1 MAAPP
6 PAPAAAAA
14 EPTPMTPRPVVTDE
28 KGYHYRW
35 DIAVGDTPSDLDWGE
50 EIIKKDKRLSFE
62 KDVRVQ
68 EFDKKKPSDE
78 VVNLQ
83 RKPETKQQ
91 AELPETVHQEVLKRK
106 KRKKKKK
113 KKRRRPRK
121 KYRFELG
128 KPIKR
133 DEEDEGGDEKKEKK
147 KKSKKKKSKKSE
159 KKKGSKKK
167 KSKKKKKKKEK
178 KESPE
183 VPQTPVSPEPAPVLQ
198 RPVKPEPVAAAPQEP
213 VTLEPLLTAGATGQ
227 PKTGGQELLWQ
238 ALPRHSAL
246 QLPDGQQRMVL
257 EPGTTEQIVQG
268 GPGGAQIKIRTKTEI
283 EMIPPEEE
291 PPPTP
296 RRGIEAI
303 TRQGIAEHF
312 SPDGGEQL
320 YTTSQD
326 NIIRRYAEPGRKP
339 SRSFRRSR
347 ALIPGA
353 RGLSL
358 SPDTRVIRTTTRKV
372 EGPDGAPRMD
382 TKVDISL
389 PKQKPSVTPITRVL
403 KGSLTPSEHPGA
415 EADVRYETQLLNQLS
430 EMVRDRTERELKR
443 AKRREHRDQRKKRR
457 EERRSWRARRRRSRR
472 RRRSMGDVP
481 YEAAPQMSVASTT
494 SVFAHR
500 RGGFDTNN
508 PFIEPL
514 RSPYLEA
521 RDIVPVTS
529 VANALEQCCRM
540 LENVADEFR
549 IPPEPPLR
557 TATRRSNRK
566 TSPANRSKSREHGLT
581 ALCSWLG
588 LIESGGASQQEPSKK
603 RGKHARSHSRR
614 RKTRSPKRSA
624 RRRSSKSRRVAS
636 SSSTRASTSKL
647 VSSTTSSSCSRSSRG
662 NSSSMSSVSTISRYS
677 RRTRPRRRR
686 SRREKRG
693 RSRTSTKSSGE
704 GFSKEFEFVTHIT
717 SKGQKPQETQKLVIV
732 GRASEETVS
741 TAGRAVVGTK
751 MYQKYLLDPNH
762 DGWYDHVG
770 DWDDYRRYDVGLRL
784 EHEDRIDDR
793 GDDRVEDREED
804 GGLDRGVD
812 EEARCEDESSH
823 DQRDDDHRKKRKHHK
838 GRRRDKKYNL
848 PRCWRSEYCD
858 LGRVTRSCERSPSR
872 FSRYTAG
879 YSDYRDVRIAERVS
893 SHTRVT
899 MRSFET
905 DPPMAQVIAPTP
917 SESANVGCLTQNTAR
932 IHSGA
937 LISGQTF
944 IDLPAQE
951 EILVS
956 NTNEAEPQK
965 NSQLLSSVRM
975 QPCLQASQIQS
986 TTPLR
991 LQVPPH
997 ASYDH
1002 ALVQGSPSSS
1012 GESTVSYSS
1021 LVEIA
1026 ESNSIP
1032 SQLPSMSPAMLH
1044 PAPREVHVQTLVSDS
1059 AQCASLH
1066 FHMAPEHRHPAS
1078 FPQFALPAHDY
1089 RDTSNCREQH
1099 IQIVIEDQ
1107 TYPDSHSLHVN
1118 ETPVIVNQPP
1128 PQFIMQQHE
1137 ELLQQHEELLQQQEP
1152 LLHQPP
1158 VAAPKLQPS
1167 LLAASQPAPILV
1179 PSPEYTVYSNPHSVL
1194 CGLPQPAHGA
1204 YPSYT
1209 TGTISPLLHPMST
1222 FTASAPVLTHHSRTY
1237 SEEFYTDS
1245 SDSEGEVDQSTLT
1258 GERALTASGTATFAA
1273 AAPQPMQLHI
1283 GAATNVLAMKP
1294 AFLDRRALHARDLEA
1309 KSSKLNLGQ
1318 AVHTYDQWMANQAR
1332 YEATREGRR
1341 TSYQTHIIV
1350 AFLLLVATLLG
1361 FMAFVSVYGK
1371 KQFMSIFGDYDSE
1384 YNQTMNSPW
1393 LKYFLRSFNFNGSA
1407 KGSNEDTFG
1416 LCRTPECRAEG
1427 MFVSQ
1432 TLNWT
1437 VNPCN
1442 DFYSFVCSDWAA
1454 QASAI
1459 SADQVVVGDIENT
1472 ILKYLTEGST
1482 DDDSLIT
1489 PAKKLFRECVDLS
1502 AIQALQLQPLRAML
1516 NKTGLSGWPL
1526 ESDGNKSLADVWS
1539 ASAKILRYFGL
1550 PTFLTVRLTKVSR
1563 TSDAVVVLDKTNGFG
1578 NLKNFRDNVSVS
1590 QRSWDLLN
1598 RMRVVNTDV
1607 PLGLAEEVLEFMH
1620 YVVRLTGPASSK
1632 DGEEV
1637 RSLGDLNLFQ
1647 PFVVEAMG
1655 SSLLNLSS
1663 DPVVLLQSSDY
1674 VSGLIE
1680 VIRITPPHIS
1690 LNYLGHVLTDHL
1702 RVFILSEGSERKSR
1716 ARVCLHTVEQALPS
1730 MVHYAAYLK
1739 FRSTLEN
1746 LSIRNIIDDLKH
1758 ELMTAIAKVSWMD
1771 VHTKSQ
1777 VLRRLT
1783 ETQIQAF
1790 FPHWMSNAQLAR
1802 EMFAGLPGVSPG
1814 QALLSYQAMR
1824 EHEFHV
1830 SLSEP
1835 WDRNDV
1841 WRGSVF
1847 DTGCFLESNNVY
1859 FPISLL
1865 NVTGRTTQF
1874 FLLFQIPRIGARLVG
1889 CLLRAALQG
1898 AANDDERATRWS
1910 QPSRQNYRAREDCF
1924 RARHADWTAGSDDR
1938 SRIRQHALLRDVTET
1953 AAIRPVLKLY
1963 KMYIMSRSRHR
1974 TDYRF
1979 QNAEGI
1985 STNQLFYVYYA
1996 ASMCR
2001 AGGKSGMAMSGA
2013 SAQMSV
2019 NWALMDDPEFESTF
2033 GCSQGT
2039 GMNPATRCRFW

>member
-389 PKQKPSVTPITRVL
+389 PKQKPSVTPITHVL
-403 KGSLTPSEHPGA
+403 KGSLTPSEHPAA

-588 LIESGGASQQEPSKK
+588 LIESGG
-603 RGKHARSHSRR
+603 
-614 RKTRSPKRSA
+614 
-624 RRRSSKSRRVAS
+624 
-636 SSSTRASTSKL
+636 
-647 VSSTTSSSCSRSSRG
+647 
-662 NSSSMSSVSTISRYS
+662 
-677 RRTRPRRRR
+677 
-686 SRREKRG
+686 
-693 RSRTSTKSSGE
+693 
-704 GFSKEFEFVTHIT
+704 
-717 SKGQKPQETQKLVIV
+717 
-732 GRASEETVS
+732 
-741 TAGRAVVGTK
+741 RAVVGTK

-838 GRRRDKKYNL
+838 
-848 PRCWRSEYCD
+848 
-858 LGRVTRSCERSPSR
+858 
-872 FSRYTAG
+872 
-879 YSDYRDVRIAERVS
+879 
-893 SHTRVT
+893 
-899 MRSFET
+899 
-905 DPPMAQVIAPTP
+905 
-917 SESANVGCLTQNTAR
+917 
-932 IHSGA
+932 
-937 LISGQTF
+937 
-944 IDLPAQE
+944 
-951 EILVS
+951 
-956 NTNEAEPQK
+956 
-965 NSQLLSSVRM
+965 
-975 QPCLQASQIQS
+975 
-986 TTPLR
+986 
-991 LQVPPH
+991 
-997 ASYDH
+997 
-1002 ALVQGSPSSS
+1002 
-1012 GESTVSYSS
+1012 
-1021 LVEIA
+1021 
-1026 ESNSIP
+1026 
-1032 SQLPSMSPAMLH
+1032 
-1044 PAPREVHVQTLVSDS
+1044 
-1059 AQCASLH
+1059 
-1066 FHMAPEHRHPAS
+1066 
-1078 FPQFALPAHDY
+1078 AHDY
-1089 RDTSNCREQH
+1089 RDTSNCGEQH

-1128 PQFIMQQHE
+1128 PQFIM
-1137 ELLQQHEELLQQQEP
+1137 QQHEELLQQQEP

-1245 SDSEGEVDQSTLT
+1245 SDSEGEVDQSTST

-1371 KQFMSIFGDYDSE
+1371 KQFMSIFGDYD
-1384 YNQTMNSPW
+1384 M
-1393 LKYFLRSFNFNGSA
+1393 
-1407 KGSNEDTFG
+1407 
-1416 LCRTPECRAEG
+1416 
-1427 MFVSQ
+1427 
-1432 TLNWT
+1432 
-1437 VNPCN
+1437 
-1442 DFYSFVCSDWAA
+1442 
-1454 QASAI
+1454 
-1459 SADQVVVGDIENT
+1459 
-1472 ILKYLTEGST
+1472 
-1482 DDDSLIT
+1482 
-1489 PAKKLFRECVDLS
+1489 
-1502 AIQALQLQPLRAML
+1502 
-1516 NKTGLSGWPL
+1516 
-1526 ESDGNKSLADVWS
+1526 
-1539 ASAKILRYFGL
+1539 
-1550 PTFLTVRLTKVSR
+1550 
-1563 TSDAVVVLDKTNGFG
+1563 VVLDKTNGFG

-2039 GMNPATRCRFW
+2039 GMNPATSVSRPTWRLAAVYVRRTSSNNWGSQGRFCCRFCEYRTTLRTSLTKHERAHTGERPNGCAYILSQGLHAGQPSGDRPAHQHRGEAVPV